1 MYAIISTGG
10 KQYKVQSGDVIS
22 VELLDGKPGDT
33 VTFDKIL
40 AAGEGAEL
48 KTGTPTI
55 DGAKV
60 EGEIQSVFRGEKLI
74 VFKFK
79 RRKGFRK
86 KNGHRQNLMSV
97 KIGSISI

>member
-10 KQYKVQSGDVIS
+10 KQYKVQTGDVIS
-22 VELLDGKPGDT
+22 VELLDGKAGDT
-33 VTFDKIL
+33 VTFDKVL
-40 AAGEGAEL
+40 ACGEGAEL
-48 KTGTPTI
+48 KTGAPTI
-55 DGAKV
+55 EGAKV
-60 EGEIQSVFRGEKLI
+60 EGEIQSIYRGEKLI

-97 KIGSISI
+97 KIGAITV